1 MYIEQATITDAEEI
15 LSLQKLC
22 YVSEAEIYNDFNIPP
37 LTQTLE
43 EITKEFDNYMFLK
56 VIDNSRIVG
65 SVRAAVNGDICTI
78 YKLIVH
84 PEYQNK
90 GIGSSLIKKVEES
103 FNNKRFEIFTGH
115 RSEKNLYLYQK
126 MGYEIYKKER
136 LTDDIDMLYLAK

>member
-1 MYIEQATITDAEEI
+1 MHIEQATITDAEEI

-43 EITKEFDNYMFLK
+43 EIKKEFDKYIFFK
-56 VIDNSRIVG
+56 VIDSNKIVG

-84 PEYQNK
+84 PDCQNK
-90 GIGSSLIKKVEES
+90 GIGSSLIKKVEETYH
-103 FNNKRFEIFTGH
+103 NKRYEIFTGH

-126 MGYEIYKKER
+126 IGYMIFKKEK
-136 LTDDIDMLYLAK
+136 LTDDIDMVYLAK